1 MEIREWEAYKIK
13 IKNSLV
19 IIIIAL
25 CISAGIFYN
34 QCENQKMPASIFPL
48 QREVLEQVLSGSGL
62 GWNAAEENT
71 LREDHVL
78 YVINN
83 QEGQPVAEISSVGG
97 NEKRILQINFLALKG
112 TQANIS
118 QKDWEKAVRLAT
130 ILYGGFKNE
139 NQVYKNFQ
147 ETYDERVIIDRVPG
161 YNPEFCERIRWENEI
176 GGVNCFLGFGGQEK
190 GGGLS
195 KAQLVTI
202 IFSQKPETG
211 M

>member
-13 IKNSLV
+13 IKNNLV

-25 CISAGIFYN
+25 CISVGIFYN
-34 QCENQKMPASIFPL
+34 QCENQKMPAPIFPL
-48 QREVLEQVLSGSGL
+48 QREMLEQVLSESGL
-62 GWNAAEENT
+62 GWNVAEENT
-71 LREDHVL
+71 LREDH
-78 YVINN
+78 
-83 QEGQPVAEISSVGG
+83 
-97 NEKRILQINFLALKG
+97 
-112 TQANIS
+112 
-118 QKDWEKAVRLAT
+118 

-147 ETYDERVIIDRVPG
+147 ETYDERVIIDKVPG
-161 YNPEFCERIRWENEI
+161 YNLEFCERIRWENEI
-176 GGVNCFLGFGGQEK
+176 DGVNCFLGFGGQEK

-195 KAQLVTI
+195 KAQFVTI